1 MSIFLPKNVLKNESL
16 EMISV
21 SSSSYFSSI
30 ALAFENSSR
39 RIVMEMTVALRNK
52 LLTLIWRMSPKHSFL
67 SQDIMC

>member
-39 RIVMEMTVALRNK
+39 RIVMEMTDALRKYTN
-52 LLTLIWRMSPKHSFL
+52 
-67 SQDIMC
+67 C